1 MKREGTMKKG
11 VLLVLVFSLGI
22 AFFGLLGPEEGC
34 AGEVKFIK
42 IATGNPAGRWYPF
55 GAKLSELI
63 TQYLKP
69 VNASVTAGGG
79 VSNCKAVDK
88 NEVQLGVTYG
98 TSSYNAFNGKPPFE
112 KKLHNIRGLGVI
124 EMSYYNAVVRKDS
137 DIKSFA
143 DLKDKKIAPGP
154 PGFFSAVTTENI
166 LKAYGLS
173 FDEVRK
179 SGGTI
184 SNVSWSDAGE
194 MMKDRNVDFIGVLT
208 GIPHHTILSLTTATS
223 IRLLD
228 IDEKYQKTI
237 LENEPGY
244 LIKLIPANTYP
255 GVKTDT
261 VTLATDTQFVC
272 HKDLPDDLV
281 YKITKLFYEEV
292 PKFKE
297 AFKQFGEV
305 NVKRGYA
312 DIKLPMHPGAKR
324 YFDEKLK

>member
-1 MKREGTMKKG
+1 MKRKGTVKRG
-11 VLLVLVFSLGI
+11 VLFVLVLCLGI
-22 AFFGLLGPEEGC
+22 AFCGLLGPDEGA
-34 AGEVKFIK
+34 AGAVKFVK

-63 TQYLKP
+63 TQNVKG

-79 VSNCKAVDK
+79 VSNCKNVDK

-98 TSSYNAFNGKPPFE
+98 ATSYNAYAGKPPFE
-112 KKLHNIRGLGVI
+112 GKLHNIRGLGII

-137 DIKSFA
+137 GITSFA
-143 DLKDKKIAPGP
+143 DLKDKKIAPGR
-154 PGFFSAVTTENI
+154 PGFFSATTTENV

-173 FDEVRK
+173 FDTIRN

-208 GIPHHTILSLTTATS
+208 GIPHHTILSLTTATA
-223 IRLLD
+223 IKLLT
-228 IDEKYQKTI
+228 IDEKHQKII
-237 LENEPGY
+237 LQNEPGY
-244 LIKLIPANTYP
+244 LIKPIPANTYP
-255 GVKTDT
+255 GVNTDT
-261 VTLATDTQFVC
+261 VTLATDTQFIC
-272 HKDLPDDLV
+272 HKDLPNDLV
-281 YKITKLFYEEV
+281 YQITKLFYEEV
-292 PKFKE
+292 PKFKD

-305 NVKRGYA
+305 NYKRGYA
-312 DIKLPMHPGAKR
+312 DLKLPIHPGAKR